1 MLLPFRIFSKSQH
14 QPDDHLTIITFI
26 FNLTCAVLTVLILW
40 ISECTFFKVVGV
52 LNGNG
57 RVRKSGTGIYIIMVD
72 YLMVFIVHKMNK
84 KKHVL

>member
-1 MLLPFRIFSKSQH
+1 MYVKAMLLPFRIFSKSQH
-14 QPDDHLTIITFI
+14 RPDDHLTIITFI

-57 RVRKSGTGIYIIMVD
+57 RVRKSGTGIYD
-72 YLMVFIVHKMNK
+72 NGRLPDGFHRS
-84 KKHVL
+84 